1 MSKNYEIERKFLIK
15 MPNVLNLTEN
25 IECKE
30 IYIAQTYL
38 KDNTR
43 IRALKS
49 GEKTKYI
56 KTKKIKVSDLTR
68 IEYES
73 EITKKEYEEL
83 LGLADTKRQ
92 TIHKTRYKY
101 PYKNKVFEIDIFP
114 FWEDRAVVEIEL
126 QSENE
131 EFVFPPFLEIIKE
144 VTHNPEYRN
153 FAIAKKIP
161 KEKI

>member
-1 MSKNYEIERKFLIK
+1 LSKNYEIERKFLIK
-15 MPNVLNLTEN
+15 MPSISALNEN
-25 IECKE
+25 SECEE

-56 KTKKIKVSDLTR
+56 KTKKKKVSDLTR
-68 IEYES
+68 IEYED
-73 EITKKEYEEL
+73 EISKEEYEKL
-83 LGLADTKRQ
+83 LALADTKRQ
-92 TIHKTRYKY
+92 TINKTRYKY
-101 PYKNKVFEIDIFP
+101 PYKNKVFEIDVFP
-114 FWEDRAVVEIEL
+114 FWQDRAVVEIEL
-126 QSENE
+126 ESEKE

-153 FAIAKKIP
+153 FAIAKRIP

>member
-15 MPNVLNLTEN
+15 MPNILTLTEN
-25 IECKE
+25 NDCKK
-30 IYIAQTYL
+30 IYISQTYL
-38 KDNTR
+38 KNHTR
-43 IRALKS
+43 IRVLKS
-49 GEKTKYI
+49 KEKTKYI

-73 EITKKEYEEL
+73 EITKEEYEEL
-83 LGLADTKRQ
+83 LALADTKRQ
-92 TIHKTRYKY
+92 TINKTRYKY
-101 PYKNKVFEIDIFP
+101 PYKNKVFEIDIFD
-114 FWEDRAVVEIEL
+114 FWDDRAVVEIEI

-131 EFVFPPFLEIIKE
+131 EFVLPPFLEIIKE